1 MNYNI
6 TIEKIDT
13 NKPSIDGYSMPGGK
27 YHVQVSRKD
36 KLLGDFA
43 PLGVKLPTID
53 ESGQVLTKT
62 TLLGGAYCD
71 YPEDIM
77 ENVIEFLEN
86 DLNEILEEENENE

>member
-13 NKPSIDGYSMPGGK
+13 NKLSIDGYSMPGGK
-27 YHVQVSRKD
+27 YHVQVSRED
-36 KLLGDFA
+36 KVFGGFA
-43 PLGVKLPTID
+43 P
-53 ESGQVLTKT
+53 
-62 TLLGGAYCD
+62 LGGAYCD
-71 YPEDIM
+71 YLEDIM